1 MEPTKDKV
9 PTEQEAIFLEPWAT
23 DTFFF
28 LVEGVTPCADHR
40 ELAFSYF
47 LAPTET
53 RPCPYAEEAFTIL

>member
-9 PTEQEAIFLEPWAT
+9 PT
-23 DTFFF
+23 DTFF

-53 RPCPYAEEAFTIL
+53 RPCPYAEEAFTILER